1 MNNTP
6 MKSSDSKPT
15 PLTWLSR
22 WAALLTLLIA
32 CGLVT
37 TSVAPHAWAAEDDER
52 EEFEDDDMDR
62 DEDED
67 EDEEW
72 DQEDWE
78 EEMEEFEWYVV
89 ELEMYGQLLELV
101 LTYDEIASDPGTAGV
116 AAVMA
121 VEEHVEEA
129 SEAAALFE
137 EVLPDVTNPKVE
149 RAIRLKLVDVYG
161 DMDQPQKSL
170 EQLKLLMTNSGE

>member
-1 MNNTP
+1 MNSP
-6 MKSSDSKPT
+6 LIESSDTKS
-15 PLTWLSR
+15 PLLWLSR

-32 CGLVT
+32 CGVVT
-37 TSVAPHAWAAEDDER
+37 TSVAPTAWAAEDDDR
-52 EEFEDDDMDR
+52 EAFEDDDMDD

-67 EDEEW
+67 WDE
-72 DQEDWE
+72 EDWE
-78 EEMEEFEWYVV
+78 EEIEEFEWYLT

-137 EVLPDVTNPKVE
+137 EVLPSVTNPKVK

-161 DMDQPQKSL
+161 DMDQPKKSL
-170 EQLKLLMTNSGE
+170 EQLKLLITNSGE

>member
-1 MNNTP
+1 MNTHP
-6 MKSSDSKPT
+6 MKSSDSKPA

-22 WAALLTLLIA
+22 WAALLALLIA
-32 CGLVT
+32 CGVFT
-37 TSVAPHAWAAEDDER
+37 TAVAPTAWAAEDDDL
-52 EEFEDDDMDR
+52 EEVEGDDM
-62 DEDED
+62 EGD

-72 DQEDWE
+72 GEEDWE
-78 EEMEEFEWYVV
+78 EEIEEFEWYVV
-89 ELEMYGQLLELV
+89 ELEMYGQLLQLV

-137 EVLPDVTNPKVE
+137 EVLPQVTNPRVE

-161 DMDQPQKSL
+161 DMDQPEKSL
-170 EQLKLLMTNSGE
+170 EQLKLLITNSGE